1 MRFLPVVALIFG
13 LHRGT
18 AAVAWLEP
26 APTPQAHL
34 LQAGVSP
41 RPTDPPGLNGIPKEL
56 VRRQQDL
63 IYPPP
68 QGWCGFVGGDYDDP
82 LTCKSTYACVTS
94 GYGLGCCPGPS
105 SCTNIFTTCKDFD
118 EVCDGICEGNEKVLK
133 CSESSYRYCGTYR
146 FSGATRMYNC
156 DSTSRRA
163 LSVQFVEDHYATAIT
178 GSLASS
184 ENSFTKESTTSPSA
198 RATSPPSSTYDSPDT
213 ERSDSGDG
221 LSAGAIRGIAIGISV
236 GACVIFI
243 LLAIFIVKRRRANRM
258 KRATQPNLPPAYSPS
273 APMQQQPL
281 SSSNPAYQAVP
292 QHDQSHP
299 ATHGG
304 YFTPDTV
311 GKNNGTSVITQQ
323 PSLSP
328 PPSQTPQQ
336 RHSAAPSSFL
346 SPNTSEQGRD
356 SFYKP
361 NGPIS
366 PVTEVNGSG
375 RPLPEADSIARPMST
390 HQGMVSPTV
399 TGNPASP
406 NLPPQYGQPQPSQGQ
421 VHGGYVP
428 PRVGSHEAP
437 PNQANAGPYE
447 MPDQRH

>member
-1 MRFLPVVALIFG
+1 MR
-13 LHRGT
+13 LHRWRLQW
-18 AAVAWLEP
+18 AARSLVIQVAI
-26 APTPQAHL
+26 
-34 LQAGVSP
+34 
-41 RPTDPPGLNGIPKEL
+41 DPSL
-56 VRRQQDL
+56 
-63 IYPPP
+63 
-68 QGWCGFVGGDYDDP
+68 DDP
-82 LTCKSTYACVTS
+82 LTCRSTYNCVNS
-94 GYGLGCCPGPS
+94 GYGVGCCPGTS
-105 SCTNIFTTCKDFD
+105 ACTNIYTTCKNFD
-118 EVCDGICEGNEKVLK
+118 DVCDGICEGNEKVLK
-133 CSESSYRYCGTYR
+133 CSVSSLPYCGTYR
-146 FSGATRMYNC
+146 FSGATRLYNC
-156 DSTSRRA
+156 DSTSGRA
-163 LSVQFVEDHYATAIT
+163 FSVQFLADHYVTAI
-178 GSLASS
+178 GSTLAPSGDPFS
-184 ENSFTKESTTSPSA
+184 ITKEFTTSP
-198 RATSPPSSTYDSPDT
+198 RALVTSPPSSTYGPPDT
-213 ERSDSGDG
+213 DRSDSGGGGG

-258 KRATQPNLPPAYSPS
+258 KRATQPNLPPAYSPT
-273 APMQQQPL
+273 APMQQQPP

-304 YFTPDTV
+304 YFIADTV

-328 PPSQTPQQ
+328 PPSQTSQQ

-361 NGPIS
+361 NGPVS
-366 PVTEVNGSG
+366 PVTEVDGSV

-399 TGNPASP
+399 TGHP
-406 NLPPQYGQPQPSQGQ
+406 PPQYGQPQPSQGQ

-437 PNQANAGPYE
+437 PNQAYAGPYE
-447 MPDQRH
+447 MPDQRN